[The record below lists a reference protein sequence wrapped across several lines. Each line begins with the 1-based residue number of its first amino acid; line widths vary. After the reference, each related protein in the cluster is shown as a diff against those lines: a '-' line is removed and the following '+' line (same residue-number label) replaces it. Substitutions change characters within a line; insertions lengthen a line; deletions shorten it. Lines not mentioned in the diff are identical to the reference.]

1 MIALIVGYHARA
13 GRNLLLSVALGLLLG
28 GALGNLF
35 DRLRL
40 GYVVDW
46 VDAGLGTLRFFTFNI
61 GDAAIST
68 AILLLLAIALIPSL
82 GTRTTDG

>member
-1 MIALIVGYHARA
+1 M
-13 GRNLLLSVALGLLLG
+13 
-28 GALGNLF
+28 
-35 DRLRL
+35 
-40 GYVVDW
+40 
-46 VDAGLGTLRFFTFNI
+46 DAGLGTLRFFTFNI